1 MVYQLQEQALQRR
14 RAYSRSWQI
23 FKRTRYE
30 YRTRIVYY
38 QRQIDQ
44 YTITITNYRYM
55 WDQHRTRIQELRNMI
70 QTSTDTSLILKYKG
84 EITKLKGD
92 IDEYKK

>member
-1 MVYQLQEQALQRR
+1 M
-14 RAYSRSWQI
+14 I
-23 FKRTRYE
+23 FKNTQTE
-30 YRTRIVYY
+30 YTTRIVYY
-38 QRQIDQ
+38 QNQIDM

-70 QTSTDTSLILKYKG
+70 QTSTDSTLILKYKG
-84 EITKLKGD
+84 EITKLKTD